1 MTSRAV
7 LRSSNIESQ
16 PVMRRIVILVVLI
29 GALSAKADVPLN
41 SIESIQG
48 NGPTSPLV
56 GKDIVTIGIVTALK
70 SNGFFIQERPGYAD
84 NDPATS
90 EGIFVFTS
98 SAPTVA
104 VGDMVDVWGVVQEYV
119 PSSDKASAPFTEI
132 VSPRIEVVAKN
143 QTLPPPVVLTASD
156 TSNLERFE
164 GMRVTVTL
172 DVVGPE
178 DGSINEATATSQP
191 NGVFY
196 GVIHGVRRPFREP
209 GINVSD
215 AVPAPNPPD
224 VPRFDENFE
233 RIRVDSDTPGAT
245 PARQPLDVSVGQ
257 SVTTTGVVDFAY
269 RVYSI
274 LPDPGASTISGMS
287 LVRDASTPA
296 FNEFTVATAN
306 LQRFFDD
313 VDDPAL
319 SSEPVLTTSAFA
331 FRLRKASIAIRDV
344 LHFPDIIVLEEIENL
359 GTLTS
364 LANTINSD
372 TVAAGQPDPKY
383 APHLIEGNDVGGIDI
398 GMLTKSSMAGSSP
411 RVEVV
416 SVTQFNKSE
425 TYVDPTTGK
434 PATLNDR
441 PPLVLR
447 AVVHFASGE
456 SFPVTIIG
464 NHLRSLNDVET
475 DARVRAKRAA
485 QAESLAMLIQQLQSA
500 GERVVVAGD
509 FNAFEFND
517 GFVDVIGTI
526 AGKPAP
532 ASQVVVPTRD
542 LVDPD
547 LLNLDDLLPAAE
559 RYSYVF
565 DGNAEALDHILVS
578 ASLRAA
584 VGGIRFD
591 HARINADMSEALRF
605 PLCTAACPFS
615 LSRLSDHDPGIA
627 YFALPSPSPL
637 RRRAGGK

>member
-1 MTSRAV
+1 
-7 LRSSNIESQ
+7 
-16 PVMRRIVILVVLI
+16 MRRLGISLCFIA
-29 GALSAKADVPLN
+29 ALSARADVPLN

-48 NGPTSPLV
+48 RGATSPLV
-56 GKDIVTIGIVTALK
+56 GKEVVTIGIVTALK
-70 SNGFFIQERPGYAD
+70 SNGFFIQERPDYGD
-84 NDPATS
+84 DDPETS

-98 SAPTVA
+98 SAPTVT

-119 PSSDKASAPFTEI
+119 PASDKASAPITEI
-132 VSPRIEVVAKN
+132 VSPTIVVVAKS
-143 QTLPPPVVLTASD
+143 QALPMPVVLTAADS
-156 TSNLERFE
+156 SRLERFE

-178 DGSINEATATSQP
+178 DGTITEASASSQP

-209 GINVSD
+209 GINISD

-245 PARQPLDVSVGQ
+245 PSRQPLDVSVGQ

-269 RVYSI
+269 RVYNI
-274 LPDPGASTISGMS
+274 LPDPGASTISGAPMI
-287 LVRDASTPA
+287 RDASNA
-296 FNEFTVATAN
+296 GSNEFTVATEN
-306 LQRFFDD
+306 LQRFYDD

-331 FRLRKASIAIRDV
+331 FRLRKAAIAIRDE
-344 LHFPDIIVLEEIENL
+344 LHFPDIIVLEEIENI
-359 GTLTS
+359 GALTS
-364 LANTINSD
+364 LADTINSD
-372 TVAAGQPDPKY
+372 TVAAGQQDPKY
-383 APHLIEGNDVGGIDI
+383 AAHLIEGNDVGGIDI

-416 SVTQFNKSE
+416 SVTQMNKGE
-425 TYVDPTTGK
+425 TYVDPTTGR

-447 AVVHFASGE
+447 AIVHFASGD
-456 SFPVTIIG
+456 SFPVTVIG

-485 QAESLAMLIQQLQSA
+485 QAESLALLIQQLQSA
-500 GERVVVAGD
+500 GERVIVAGD

-517 GFVDVIGTI
+517 GFVDVMGTI

-559 RYSYVF
+559 RYSYNF
-565 DGNAEALDHILVS
+565 DGNAQALDHILVS
-578 ASLRAA
+578 ASLRSA

-591 HARINADMSEALRF
+591 HARINADISEAHRF
-605 PLCTAACPFS
+605 PLCSSVCPFS
-615 LSRLSDHDPGIA
+615 LLRLSDHDPAIA
-627 YFALPSPSPL
+627 YFALSSPTPA
-637 RRRAGGK
+637 RRRAAGR